1 MPRTL
6 TPHPRIVV
14 SPHTQSARHYH
25 SDLSIWLSV
34 DPMSDKYPSLSPYT
48 YCANN
53 PVRLVDPNG
62 MTWET
67 PEDENKANEML
78 NKAQQEIANNY
89 KTIFNLSSL
98 PEWVPGRTAL
108 VREYED
114 RITELYEG
122 IDYINEMG
130 NSSYSFHFG
139 SVNRGAECYSAKTI
153 NNDHQVFIT
162 IFSDDMIETRWHE
175 SIHVGD
181 WLCGTFEGMTND
193 GVDVIHCFG
202 TDPTYPN
209 EKVLGHSNDG
219 GQVEKHAY
227 QSEFAFSRKRF
238 DGKSLKPA
246 FFLKHITGEHRT
258 DENR

>member
-1 MPRTL
+1 MSRNL
-6 TPHPRIVV
+6 TIFRFQF
-14 SPHTQSARHYH
+14 SPPSERHYH

-139 SVNRGAECYSAKTI
+139 SVNRGGR
-153 NNDHQVFIT
+153 
-162 IFSDDMIETRWHE
+162 M
-175 SIHVGD
+175 
-181 WLCGTFEGMTND
+181 L
-193 GVDVIHCFG
+193 FG
-202 TDPTYPN
+202 KNY
-209 EKVLGHSNDG
+209 K
-219 GQVEKHAY
+219 Q
-227 QSEFAFSRKRF
+227 
-238 DGKSLKPA
+238 
-246 FFLKHITGEHRT
+246 
-258 DENR
+258 